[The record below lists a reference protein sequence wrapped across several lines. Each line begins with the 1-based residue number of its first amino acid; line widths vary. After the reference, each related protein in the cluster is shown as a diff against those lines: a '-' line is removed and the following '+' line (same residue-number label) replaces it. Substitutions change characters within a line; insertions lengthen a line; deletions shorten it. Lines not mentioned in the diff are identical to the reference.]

1 MNAGTETDTVQEATQ
16 LTPIVVNGRRVKVPG
31 DSISYA
37 ALVRLAYGSD
47 PPDEKAADFV
57 VTYRGGKRPNPRG
70 TLAPGESVAITPE
83 MIFNVTPADKS

>member
-1 MNAGTETDTVQEATQ
+1 MKADMDTETMQVAAQ

-31 DSISYA
+31 ETISYA
-37 ALVRLAYGSD
+37 ELVRLAYGGE
-47 PPDEKAADFV
+47 PPDDKTADFV

-70 TLAPGESVAITPE
+70 TLAPGESVPLTPE